1 MPKKVLIVEDDA
13 NIAELLHLYLEKEGY
28 AVLTAYDGDA
38 GLSAAREERPDLI
51 LLDYDMPICNGKQ
64 TLELLRSETHSED
77 IPVIFLTSR
86 DDADSVKGV
95 LSLKPSGY
103 LLKTLGHAEI
113 KARVD
118 GFFEKNP

>member
-1 MPKKVLIVEDDA
+1 MNMTTIYYIEDDLS
-13 NIAELLHLYLEKEGY
+13 IAQSVKEYLEQRGFCVNIY
-28 AVLTAYDGDA
+28 STISDA
-38 GLSAAREERPDLI
+38 EQALRAMCPQII
-51 LLDYDMPICNGKQ
+51 LLDWNMPDGRGDRFCRRIRSVWK
-64 TLELLRSETHSED
+64 EL
-77 IPVIFLTSR
+77 PVIFLTAR

>member
-1 MPKKVLIVEDDA
+1 MVDDSA
-13 NIAELLHLYLEKEGY
+13 TMRQGLKNLLGWDYE
-28 AVLTAYDGDA
+28 VSTVDN
-38 GLSAAREERPDLI
+38 GLAAIRTVTLNRPDLI

-77 IPVIFLTSR
+77 IPVIFLTAR